1 MKHWF
6 EQLKIAH
13 KITLVSVVISA
24 VVLIVATT
32 VYTWHELVTSRNQ
45 LTAKVARQIDVFAD
59 KAAAVLRRND
69 VVAARQLLEAFHLIP
84 EIIEAEILNAEH
96 QPLAVYRSET
106 GADSGA
112 VPVPFLRSPTLA
124 EQAVFDGDA
133 LLGYVRLYTDT
144 QPLSERLQRY
154 LAVMVIVLVSTCLL
168 AWLLSSWAQKWIS
181 HPVTRLAEA
190 ARKVTVSR
198 DYSVRAPVDGND
210 ELAALGRVF
219 NRMLEQVEQRDHM
232 LEQQVAQ
239 RTEEL
244 LDLNSQFRHQAYHD
258 ALTKLP
264 NRALFDDRLTLA
276 TAHAER
282 RGVKVGVLFLDLD
295 NFKTVNDTL
304 GHEVGDEML
313 RVIGGRLTEA
323 TRKDDTVARLGG
335 DEFTIVLPNLRSADV
350 AGHVAQG
357 VIESISKPLFVHGRQ
372 LQCTTSIGI
381 SVYPD
386 DGEDVTTLKRNA
398 DTAMYHAKAYG
409 RNNYQ
414 YYSQEMNV
422 RARERLML
430 ETELRGA
437 IETNQLFLLYQPQI
451 DVTKDCIAG
460 VEALVRW
467 RHPER
472 GVIGSDQFIPFAEE
486 TGLITAIDKWVLRE
500 ACRQLDAWSAVCPE
514 SIRIAVNLSV
524 LDLRSQGL
532 LDMVESVLIET
543 GIDPAALELEITES
557 GLMGR
562 ADDSLTILQGLRA
575 MGIGLAIDDFGTG
588 YSSLSYLKR
597 FPIDTIK
604 IDQSFV
610 RDINVDPDD
619 AAIVNAIILMARSLK
634 LRVVAEGVELQQQK
648 ELLHNLDC
656 DFMQGNL
663 LWAALPPNEIIK
675 LLKMQ
680 NQRSIPNGMD

>member
-6 EQLKIAH
+6 ENLGIAH

-24 VVLIVATT
+24 VVLMVATT

-45 LTAKVARQIDVFAD
+45 LDSKVAGQIDIFAEQ
-59 KAAAVLRRND
+59 AVAVLRRND
-69 VVAARQLLEAFHLIP
+69 AVAAQQLLEAFQLIP
-84 EIIEAEILNAEH
+84 EIVEAEILGPQREA
-96 QPLAVYRSET
+96 LAVYRSERNT
-106 GADSGA
+106 DAGAAPEVFFS
-112 VPVPFLRSPTLA
+112 SPTLA
-124 EQAVFDGDA
+124 EQAVYDGDA
-133 LLGYVRLYTDT
+133 LLGYVRAYTDT
-144 QPLSERLQRY
+144 QLLSQRLQRY

-181 HPVTRLAEA
+181 RPVTLLAEA

-198 DYSVRAPVDGND
+198 DYSVRAPVDGSD
-210 ELAALGRVF
+210 ELASLGRDF
-219 NRMLEQVEQRDHM
+219 NRMLEQIEQRDQM

-282 RGVKVGVLFLDLD
+282 RGAKVAVLFLDLD

-323 TRKDDTVARLGG
+323 TRKGDTVARLGG
-335 DEFTIVLPNLRSADV
+335 DEFTIVVPNLRSADV
-350 AGHVAQG
+350 AGQVAQG
-357 VIESISKPLFVHGRQ
+357 VIDSINKPLFVHGRQ

-398 DTAMYHAKAYG
+398 DTAMYHAKSYG

-414 YYSQEMNV
+414 YYSHEMNV
-422 RARERLML
+422 RVRERLML

-437 IETNQLFLLYQPQI
+437 IETDQLFLLYQPQI
-451 DVTKDCIAG
+451 DVAKDCIVG

-500 ACRQLDAWSAVCPE
+500 ACSQLDAWSAVCPE

-557 GLMGR
+557 GLMRR
-562 ADDSLTILQGLRA
+562 ADESLTTLQGLRA

-634 LRVVAEGVELQQQK
+634 LRVVAEGVELEQQK
-648 ELLHNLDC
+648 DLLHNLDC
-656 DFMQGNL
+656 NFMQGNL
-663 LWAALPPNEIIK
+663 LSGALPPNEIIK
-675 LLKMQ
+675 LLENQ
-680 NQRSIPNGMD
+680 NRRSVPNGMD